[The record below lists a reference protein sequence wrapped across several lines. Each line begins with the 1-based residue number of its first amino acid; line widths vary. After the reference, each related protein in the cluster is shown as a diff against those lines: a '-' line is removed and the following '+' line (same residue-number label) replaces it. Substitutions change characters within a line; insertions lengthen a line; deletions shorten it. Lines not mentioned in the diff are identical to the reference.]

1 MDYWSDGKPTDKTSE
16 LRYPLRQQ
24 NTLDVR
30 PRLLMLPRF
39 SRPNRAA
46 ERVSFE
52 LDSAANK

>member
-1 MDYWSDGKPTDKTSE
+1 MASPRTRLQSSDT
-16 LRYPLRQQ
+16 PLRQQ